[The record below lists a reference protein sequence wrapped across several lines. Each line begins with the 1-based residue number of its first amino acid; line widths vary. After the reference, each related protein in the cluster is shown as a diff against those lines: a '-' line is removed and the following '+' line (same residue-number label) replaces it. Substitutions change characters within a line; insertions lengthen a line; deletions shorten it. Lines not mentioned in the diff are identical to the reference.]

1 MSQWQALSGQ
11 YPLQQ
16 NMGAAHS
23 IAIFLHVVIKND
35 GTVFNL
41 FNLSSDFQ
49 FFLGWNFTIWH
60 QKIM

>member
-23 IAIFLHVVIKND
+23 IAMFHYIVIKND
-35 GTVFNL
+35 EMVFNL
-41 FNLSSDFQ
+41 FASSD
-49 FFLGWNFTIWH
+49 
-60 QKIM
+60 

>member
-23 IAIFLHVVIKND
+23 IAMFHYIVIKND
-35 GTVFNL
+35 ATVFNL
-41 FNLSSDFQ
+41 FASSDF
-49 FFLGWNFTIWH
+49 
-60 QKIM
+60 